1 MFKDLSTDSDE
12 NLLEWLA
19 NAATTGA
26 GCLGHHKGEMNKR
39 YASSYEEELLRRGI
53 KIPAR
58 EELYE
63 VGVFNGPGSF

>member
-1 MFKDLSTDSDE
+1 MFKDLSTDSVE

-19 NAATTGA
+19 NATTTDA
-26 GCLGHHKGEMNKR
+26 RALGHHKGEMNER
-39 YASSYEEELLRRGI
+39 LAASYKEELLRRGI